1 MSLQP
6 YQAAPNSSSEP
17 KKRKNILTGH
27 AEEIAVSDI
36 TFRTQHRKY
45 LQRNSKPDAPAPAK
59 RQRGD
64 ASIVSGDGAYK
75 GPWAKFEGDDEQ
87 YSEEEGSLAS
97 DEEYEEEGTVAP
109 GPSATAPMPKA
120 STAYASDDPN
130 SETTEFHGSQ
140 QFDYQGRTYMHI
152 PQDLDGVDLRAEP
165 GSTKNYIPSKQI
177 HTWRSHTKAITS
189 LRFFPDAGHLLM
201 SSSADGHVK
210 LWDVYHDREL
220 LRTYSGHAKSITATD
235 WSPDGIQFLS
245 ASFDRQMKLWD
256 TETGQC
262 KLVE

>member
-1 MSLQP
+1 MYCVDPDMIKANARQEAESNAHSPSMIKNYRASTELEKFSHTEPRHPAATFLGAKMSLQP
-6 YQAAPNSSSEP
+6 WRPAPGSEP

-36 TFRTQHRKY
+36 TFKTQHRKY
-45 LQRNSKPDAPAPAK
+45 LQRNNKPDAPAPAK

-130 SETTEFHGSQ
+130 SETTEFHG
-140 QFDYQGRTYMHI
+140 
-152 PQDLDGVDLRAEP
+152 
-165 GSTKNYIPSKQI
+165 
-177 HTWRSHTKAITS
+177 IT
-189 LRFFPDAGHLLM
+189 H
-201 SSSADGHVK
+201 
-210 LWDVYHDREL
+210 
-220 LRTYSGHAKSITATD
+220 
-235 WSPDGIQFLS
+235 
-245 ASFDRQMKLWD
+245 
-256 TETGQC
+256 
-262 KLVE
+262 